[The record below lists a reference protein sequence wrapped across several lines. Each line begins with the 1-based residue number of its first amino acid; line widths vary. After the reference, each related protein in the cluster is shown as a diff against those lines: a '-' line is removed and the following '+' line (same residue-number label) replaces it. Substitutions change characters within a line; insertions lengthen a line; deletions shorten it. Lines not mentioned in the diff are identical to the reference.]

1 MRTTAPG
8 QAAFDFETAAQAVA
22 VEVHAAQIASSF
34 EEQIEN
40 ATRDYRLQMQGYAL
54 ALRELLPQNA
64 RINSLRATLHFIHP
78 NVEASIPDD
87 LLEYETCARAI
98 DDAMSEIASL
108 DGTLEMEH
116 FPPIANSH
124 CRICNFLSF
133 CSAGREWLRE
143 R

>member
-1 MRTTAPG
+1 
-8 QAAFDFETAAQAVA
+8 
-22 VEVHAAQIASSF
+22 
-34 EEQIEN
+34 
-40 ATRDYRLQMQGYAL
+40 MQGYAL
-54 ALRELLPQNA
+54 ALRELLPQDA

-78 NVEASIPDD
+78 NVEAIVPND

-133 CSAGREWLRE
+133 CSAGREWLRSVALSE
-143 R
+143 LRRIPSLLKQIV